1 MKKILLV
8 CNAGMSTSMLVK
20 KMQDVAKNEG
30 MDIEISAKSLTE
42 AKENLSDVDVILVGP
57 QIRYELNNVK
67 AKVKNIPVEA
77 INMQDYGMMNGKKVL
92 EQALNLIGDS
102 HE

>member
-20 KMQDVAKNEG
+20 KMQTVAESEG
-30 MDIEISAKSLTE
+30 KEVEIEAKSLTE
-42 AKENLSDVDVILVGP
+42 AKNNLGGVDVILVGP

-67 AKVKNIPVEA
+67 AIANDIPVEA

-92 EQALNLIGDS
+92 EQALKLINK
-102 HE
+102 